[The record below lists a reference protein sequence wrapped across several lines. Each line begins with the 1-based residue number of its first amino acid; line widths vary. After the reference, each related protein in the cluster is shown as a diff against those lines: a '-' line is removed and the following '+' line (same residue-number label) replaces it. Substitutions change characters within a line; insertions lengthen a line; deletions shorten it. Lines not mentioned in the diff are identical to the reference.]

1 MKCDW
6 QKEVHMECF
15 THAEFVPPVMFGEA
29 AWDCLLALHADEH
42 NDLGLD
48 QLTRLISVPPSVLQ
62 RCLIELERQRL
73 VTGVLLEKNGEVRA
87 VLTRGGHDLLERY
100 ISATSALQSRH

>member
-6 QKEVHMECF
+6 QKELHMECF

-29 AWDCLLALHADEH
+29 AWDCLLALHAGEH
-42 NDLGLD
+42 SDLRLD

-73 VTGVLLEKNGEVRA
+73 VTGVLHERTGEVRA
-87 VLTRGGHDLLERY
+87 TLTRHGHELLEQY
-100 ISATSALQSRH
+100 LSATSALQSRH